1 MIAPEPTISLKTTIL
16 QITVFWNLITK
27 KKKIGNGNISGCQ
40 IHTVLYVMMH
50 MGNKKSKYI

>member
-16 QITVFWNLITK
+16 QITVFWNRIPP
-27 KKKIGNGNISGCQ
+27 KKIGNCNISGCQ